1 MSTTR
6 AEVTGRRR
14 RLGAAPIA
22 APPPPARGPPDS
34 IGSDLLSGG
43 AAIALSGLALQ
54 ETPKSP
60 IVRRVSGRRPDAS
73 QRSAVTNGKRL
84 HVVRPGDTAWARRF
98 RDILAEIISDIGGR
112 DGLSEGQRQLARRAA
127 TIAIACEKMEGE
139 AAAGRDID
147 LDTYGQ
153 MTDRLGRCFHRLG
166 LRRQARDVERHGR
179 AGRLSSSGCHQ
190 LAPLELTSGD
200 LLVHNTCLNR
210 ARFHAGLT
218 RASHATLDRQF

>member
-1 MSTTR
+1 MSR
-6 AEVTGRRR
+6 DIYSPWEG
-14 RLGAAPIA
+14 
-22 APPPPARGPPDS
+22 
-34 IGSDLLSGG
+34 
-43 AAIALSGLALQ
+43 SGLALQ

-166 LRRQARDVERHGR
+166 LRRQARDV
-179 AGRLSSSGCHQ
+179 S
-190 LAPLELTSGD
+190 PMPTLTEYLRRG
-200 LLVHNTCLNR
+200 TPR
-210 ARFHAGLT
+210 EAA
-218 RASHATLDRQF
+218 AE